1 MVGGRRVG
9 RNDPSGST
17 GSACCQMDNLSLLEC
32 TAFHSRANVVCVLFY
47 KELVG
52 ELQFGPRSLKC
63 CKMLRL
69 SLDRFQEATMLR
81 LYFLRV

>member
-32 TAFHSRANVVCVLFY
+32 TAFHSRANMMCVLFY

-52 ELQFGPRSLKC
+52 ELQFGPRYLKC
-63 CKMLRL
+63 CKMLPFPE
-69 SLDRFQEATMLR
+69 DRIQEATVLG
-81 LYFLRV
+81 LYF

>member
-47 KELVG
+47 KELR
-52 ELQFGPRSLKC
+52 FGPRSLKC

-69 SLDRFQEATMLR
+69 PLDRFQEATMLR